1 MLNHYPPSSRF
12 VSQKQSL
19 IRRLLQKEPFH
30 TGEWQSMD
38 TSAYPTHA
46 THELMDVSVE
56 YETPLSLIQ
65 LREELQPDLPWADDH
80 FEERVSGKPLNPP
93 PSHVDWPFAVGGN
106 GRHLNG
112 EEPKFDHTYP
122 ERFWP
127 KYAGHPP
134 KIHGTDIQLQASG
147 IRFVYGD
154 LNDVISLL
162 HKNPHTRQA
171 YLPIWF
177 PEDTGATVG
186 QRVPCTLG
194 YHFMIRRNVLSMRYY
209 MRSCDILRHYTNDVY
224 FATRLIQFV
233 AEELNRTGGVDG
245 GEIYPG
251 NLTMHIASLHAFVG
265 DRSKLEK
272 ILEL

>member
-19 IRRLLQKEPFH
+19 IRRLLAKEPFH

-46 THELMDVSVE
+46 THELLDVTVE

-65 LREELQPDLPWADDH
+65 LREEIRPDLPWADDH

-93 PSHVDWPFAVGGN
+93 PSHVNWPYQVGGN
-106 GRHLNG
+106 SRHLSG
-112 EEPKFDHTYP
+112 EEQKFDHTYP

-127 KYAGHPP
+127 KHAG
-134 KIHGTDIQLQASG
+134 GQLTKLGNDHNLG
-147 IRFVYGD
+147 IRFEYGD

-162 HKNPHTRQA
+162 HKNPYTRQA

-177 PEDTGATVG
+177 PEDTGAIEG

-194 YHFMIRRNVLSMRYY
+194 YHFLIRRNVLSMRYY
-209 MRSCDILRHYTNDVY
+209 MRSCDIYRHYTNDVY
-224 FATRLIQFV
+224 FATRLMLFM
-233 AEELNRTGGVDG
+233 ADELNSRGGVDG

-272 ILEL
+272 LLED